1 METPAERVPLDQVT
15 HLMAVGEPLPFRVFD
30 AQGRLLLNEGQK
42 VLNDSQLQALV
53 DRGAWVERSAVAAL
67 EAAAAAAAA
76 SAPATPSR
84 RLSLFDTWEQ
94 PIWDLDRLFKATL
107 AGLHSAREWGELVQQ
122 VKAMVDRDA
131 DVALYVA
138 HRQED
143 RRFALYPQAHAL
155 HCAVL
160 CCLAARQARWA
171 PSREDSLMGAALT
184 MNVAMVDLQARMAEQ
199 RDPPSPRQIEQI
211 RAHPHQGAT
220 LLQAAGIEDPV
231 WLEAVRDHHETPD
244 GRGYPAAR
252 AAVSEESRVL
262 RHADVYMAKIT
273 ARAFRPALA
282 PRVAAAQLFQQSG
295 GDALAVALIRSVG
308 VHPPGTLVTLA
319 SGEVAVILRRGVGT
333 SAPVACAISDTSG
346 RPIAGSTIRQTQE
359 PAFAITQKPVDPAA
373 FRRIPGERV
382 YGWMEA

>member
-1 METPAERVPLDQVT
+1 METPVERVPLEQVS
-15 HLMAVGEPLPFRVFD
+15 HLMASGEPLPFRVFD

-42 VLNDSQLQALV
+42 VLSDSQLQALV

-67 EAAAAAAAA
+67 EAVAASA
-76 SAPATPSR
+76 SAPAPASR
-84 RLSLFDTWEQ
+84 RLSLFDRWEQ
-94 PIWDLDRLFKATL
+94 LIWDLDRLLKATA
-107 AGLHSAREWGELVQQ
+107 AGLHAAPELRELVQR

-131 DVALYVA
+131 DVALYVS

-160 CCLAARQARWA
+160 CCLAARQARWTA
-171 PSREDSLMGAALT
+171 GREDGLMGAALT

-199 RDPPSPRQIEQI
+199 RDPPSPRQLEQI
-211 RAHPHQGAT
+211 RAHPHQGAA
-220 LLQAAGIEDPV
+220 LLQAAGIEDPA
-231 WLEAVRDHHETPD
+231 WLDAVRDHHETPD
-244 GRGYPAAR
+244 GRGYPTAR
-252 AAVSEESRVL
+252 TAVGEESRLL

-282 PRVAAAQLFQQSG
+282 PRVAASQLFQQSG
-295 GDALAVALIRSVG
+295 GDALAVAVIRSVG

-333 SAPVACAISDTSG
+333 SAPVACTISDTSG
-346 RPIAGSTIRQTQE
+346 RPVAGSTTRQTQE
-359 PAFAITQKPVDPAA
+359 PAFAITQKPVDLAA